1 MWTRLKRLFRSIF
14 GGLISDAEDP
24 ELILNQLMRDMQ
36 DEVPKMRNNV
46 AQVMAGEKR
55 LAAEMERS
63 QTQLVQIDA
72 KIKAAIRTG
81 NDDIATTLI
90 AQMQTA
96 QRGLETT
103 KMQHEQ
109 AKNASVKARE
119 FLDNYMLQFE
129 RKKAEAMQ
137 LLAANRQAQMQER
150 VAQTMA
156 SFQMGDNSQTFDDM
170 REKIAN
176 RVAGAEAR
184 AELASTGLDSRMQSI
199 DREIANFEAQDML
212 LAYKQQMGL
221 APATPQAALG
231 EGAPSANMEKTLGAA
246 DAVPQQHQKL
256 AE

>member
-46 AQVMAGEKR
+46 AQVMAGEER
-55 LAAEMERS
+55 L
-63 QTQLVQIDA
+63 
-72 KIKAAIRTG
+72 
-81 NDDIATTLI
+81 
-90 AQMQTA
+90 
-96 QRGLETT
+96 
-103 KMQHEQ
+103 
-109 AKNASVKARE
+109 
-119 FLDNYMLQFE
+119 
-129 RKKAEAMQ
+129 
-137 LLAANRQAQMQER
+137 
-150 VAQTMA
+150 AQTMS

-212 LAYKQQMGL
+212 QAYKQQMGL
-221 APATPQAALG
+221 APAAPQAALG
-231 EGAPSANMEKTLGAA
+231 
-246 DAVPQQHQKL
+246 
-256 AE
+256 

>member
-14 GGLISDAEDP
+14 GGIISDAENP
-24 ELILNQLMRDMQ
+24 ELILQQLMRDMQ

-55 LAAEMERS
+55 LAAEVERS
-63 QTQLVQIDA
+63 QTQLVQLDA
-72 KIKAAIRTG
+72 KVKAAIRTG

-90 AQMQTA
+90 SQMQTA

-129 RKKAEAMQ
+129 RRKAEAMQ
-137 LLAANRQAQMQER
+137 LLAANRQAQMQEQ

-199 DREIANFEAQDML
+199 DREIANVEAQDML

-231 EGAPSANMEKTLGAA
+231 EGAPSVNMEKTLGAA
-246 DAVPQQHQKL
+246 EGVPQQRQKL
-256 AE
+256 TE

>member
-103 KMQHEQ
+103 KMQYEQ
-109 AKNASVKARE
+109 AKNASAKARE

-150 VAQTMA
+150 VAQTMS

-246 DAVPQQHQKL
+246 DATPQPRQKL

>member
-14 GGLISDAEDP
+14 GGIISDAEDP

-46 AQVMAGEKR
+46 AQVMAAEKR
-55 LAAEMERS
+55 LASEIDRQ
-63 QTQLVQIDA
+63 QTQLTQVDA

-81 NDDIATTLI
+81 NDDIAATLI
-90 AQMQTA
+90 SQLQTT

-103 KMQHEQ
+103 KMQYEQ
-109 AKNASVKARE
+109 ARQASAKARE

-150 VAQTMA
+150 VAQTMS

-176 RVAGAEAR
+176 RVASAEAR
-184 AELASTGLDSRMQSI
+184 AELASTGLDARMQSI
-199 DREIANFEAQDML
+199 DREIANIEAQDML

-221 APATPQAALG
+221 APAAPQAALG
-231 EGAPSANMEKTLGAA
+231 EGAPVSNMDRTLGSA
-246 DAVPQQHQKL
+246 DTVPQQRQKL
-256 AE
+256 TE

>member
-1 MWTRLKRLFRSIF
+1 MWNRLKRLFRSIF
-14 GGLISDAEDP
+14 GGIISDAEDP
-24 ELILNQLMRDMQ
+24 ELILKQLMRDMQ

-46 AQVMAGEKR
+46 AQVMATEKR
-55 LAAEMERS
+55 LAAEVEKN
-63 QTQLVQIDA
+63 QAALVQIDA

-81 NDDIATTLI
+81 HDDIATTLI
-90 AQMQTA
+90 SQMQTA

-103 KMQHEQ
+103 KSQYEQ
-109 AKNASVKARE
+109 AKNASAKARE

-129 RKKAEAMQ
+129 RRKAEAMQ
-137 LLAANRQAQMQER
+137 LLAANNQAKMQEQ

-199 DREIANFEAQDML
+199 DREIANYEAQDML

-231 EGAPSANMEKTLGAA
+231 EGAPAANMDRTLGAA
-246 DAVPQQHQKL
+246 DAVPQQRQKL
-256 AE
+256 TE